1 MKDLNTAQDRTSLP
15 PYFNIEMQTQ
25 TYLSGEAVSKI
36 IAGSLSAIDQLDRTQ
51 VLGIAAGAFTTYYVT
66 KTFLLD
72 SLRNIPGPFVAKL
85 SRFYEVYLKAS
96 GKQWIIIHDL
106 HDKYGAIVRTGK

>member
-1 MKDLNTAQDRTSLP
+1 
-15 PYFNIEMQTQ
+15 MQNQ
-25 TYLSGEAVSKI
+25 SYLSAEAVSKMI
-36 IAGSLSAIDQLDRTQ
+36 GASFNAIEQLDRTQ
-51 VLGIAAGAFTTYYVT
+51 VLGVATGAFTIYYVT

-96 GKQWIIIHDL
+96 GKQWIIMHDL
-106 HDKYGAIVRTGK
+106 HEKYGTLVRTGK